1 MKNKRN
7 ALGRG
12 LSAILRNPKTDI
24 IENRD
29 DEKNLVSTI
38 NNISIKDIQINPFQP
53 RTEFDEEKLFELSES
68 IKELGIIQP
77 ITVRKLGYNKY
88 QLISGERRL
97 RASKVLNLKTI
108 PSYIRIANDE
118 QMLEMA
124 LVENIQRDNLNPID
138 IALSFQRLIKEC
150 NLTQEECG
158 NKLGKQRSTITNF
171 LRLLKLPS
179 KIQEGLKQAFDAKC
193 GTGEFD
199 KANEKHKFFE
209 YKSKE
214 ETDKRLVSNFFEWYS
229 LNKEKL
235 RKPLFDKEIVGF
247 GELFRQL
254 SFADIGTSTIQ
265 SRAVAGFA
273 NNTVIFCMPGSTGA
287 CKTAWDGIICE
298 QLDSRYGPC
307 NFVELLEM

>member
-24 IENRD
+24 TENRNE
-29 DEKNLVSTI
+29 EKNLVSTI
-38 NNISIKDIQINPFQP
+38 NNISIEDIQINPFQP

-179 KIQEGLKQAFDAKC
+179 KIQEGLKKERITVGHARALINVNDKENQLNIYHDIIESGFSVREVEQIAKDFIDRKYKFGGKVKKTKSENIIAFAHQKKI
-193 GTGEFD
+193 FD
-199 KANEKHKFFE
+199 LSKNLNQKIELKTTKKGNGKIIIPFSNEDE
-209 YKSKE
+209 LS
-214 ETDKRLVSNFFEWYS
+214 DI
-229 LNKEKL
+229 LNKIKL
-235 RKPLFDKEIVGF
+235 
-247 GELFRQL
+247 
-254 SFADIGTSTIQ
+254 
-265 SRAVAGFA
+265 
-273 NNTVIFCMPGSTGA
+273 
-287 CKTAWDGIICE
+287 
-298 QLDSRYGPC
+298 
-307 NFVELLEM
+307 